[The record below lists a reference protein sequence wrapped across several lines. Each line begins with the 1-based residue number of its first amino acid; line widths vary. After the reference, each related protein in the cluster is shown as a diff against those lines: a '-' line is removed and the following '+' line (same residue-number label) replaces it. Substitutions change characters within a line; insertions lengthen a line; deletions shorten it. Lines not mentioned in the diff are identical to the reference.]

1 MEDASRGRR
10 LLRTRA
16 RPDDEREVP
25 DLALDPHDRGRGP
38 EREPDLLGKGRRAG
52 SAKAP
57 DRARRIAQA
66 TGFGGIRLER
76 LEALARIGQSA
87 IESREIG
94 RFPGREEEAREV
106 GRRALEA
113 ARDAFGDAR
122 RPDGLGESQPGDGL
136 LPFRDQRL
144 AGQGETRAKCSRQ
157 RALAELE
164 QRPLGLGWDV
174 AENPAKSLAVVDANL
189 LPELRVERLR
199 ERDARGRGARA
210 PREAL
215 GRLAEENLGP
225 GIRRSLRPK
234 AGRAPREE
242 RRREREARVVG
253 REVAPDDDEIPAAF
267 GAIREEG
274 V

>member
-10 LLRTRA
+10 ILRPGA

-38 EREPDLLGKGRRAG
+38 EREPDLLGRGRCAG
-52 SAKAP
+52 SAQAP

-66 TGFGGIRLER
+66 AGFGGVRLER
-76 LEALARIGQSA
+76 LEALARVGQSA
-87 IESREIG
+87 IEGREIA

-144 AGQGETRAKCSRQ
+144 AGQGKTRAERSRQ

-164 QRPLGLGWDV
+164 QRPLGVGGDV
-174 AENPAKSLAVVDANL
+174 AENPAKSLAVVDTHRP
-189 LPELRVERLR
+189 PEFRVERR
-199 ERDARGRGARA
+199 CERDARGRGAGA

-215 GRLAEENLGP
+215 GGLAEEDLGP

-242 RRREREARVVG
+242 RRREREACVVG
-253 REVAPDDDEIPAAF
+253 REIAPDDDEIPAAF
-267 GAIREEG
+267 GTIREEG